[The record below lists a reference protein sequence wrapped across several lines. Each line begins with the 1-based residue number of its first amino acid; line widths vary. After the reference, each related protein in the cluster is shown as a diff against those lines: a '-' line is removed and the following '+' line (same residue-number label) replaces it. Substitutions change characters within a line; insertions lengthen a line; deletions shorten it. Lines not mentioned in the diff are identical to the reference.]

1 MGHPATWAGRQR
13 WHWEGEEA
21 FETENSFW
29 ACTPWAER
37 GWCLTGSLGGCRV
50 PRCHCHPPSR
60 AGAQGPPVLAAQ
72 LLPHHGRK
80 LSAHP
85 RYSACV
91 WGRMGPCHQCWG
103 RWGLWDVHQG
113 EARGQSCLTLG
124 DTELETTVQTCRGAK
139 CCLTPVL
146 VWDFQD
152 RMLLEGSQ
160 LSHCCS
166 HPSAHHC
173 PAWSRGLKPRRR
185 HGALGCSV
193 VSVGSVRQSH

>member
-1 MGHPATWAGRQR
+1 MSYREPWWLQGAQVPLPPSIPSWSTGTPSAGSTAPSPPR
-13 WHWEGEEA
+13 EEA
-21 FETENSFW
+21 ERPSQVQ
-29 ACTPWAER
+29 CT
-37 GWCLTGSLGGCRV
+37 
-50 PRCHCHPPSR
+50 
-60 AGAQGPPVLAAQ
+60 
-72 LLPHHGRK
+72 
-80 LSAHP
+80 
-85 RYSACV
+85 CV
-91 WGRMGPCHQCWG
+91 GKDGPCHQCWG
-103 RWGLWDVHQG
+103 QWGLWDVHQG

-139 CCLTPVL
+139 RCLTPVL